1 MRIRDKNVPCFGCN
15 NREFDCHSKCPDYM
29 EYFIS
34 NQEQNENKLKET
46 EFFDYKKKIID
57 KAVKKKRHS
66 LINK

>member
-1 MRIRDKNVPCFGCN
+1 
-15 NREFDCHSKCPDYM
+15 M

-34 NQEQNENKLKET
+34 NQEQNENKFKET